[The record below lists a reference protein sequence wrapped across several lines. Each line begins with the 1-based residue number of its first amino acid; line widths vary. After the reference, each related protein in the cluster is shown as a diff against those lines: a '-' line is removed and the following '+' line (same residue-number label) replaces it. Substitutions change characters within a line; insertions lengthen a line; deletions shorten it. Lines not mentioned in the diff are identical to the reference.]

1 MIDLRDRL
9 NLLVEAYF
17 GIMEMDEYELKV
29 YEAKK
34 LEEEINNFVKEYNIN
49 DFDYEYVK
57 DNISLRTKL
66 QSLLIVLN
74 ENNGPIELI
83 LLIKKRLKEEAW
95 IKNI

>member
-9 NLLVEAYF
+9 NLLVEAYY
-17 GIMEMDEYELKV
+17 GMMEMDEYELKV

-34 LEEEINNFVKEYNIN
+34 IKDEINNFVKEYNIN

-74 ENNGPIELI
+74 KNNGPMELI
-83 LLIKKRLKEEAW
+83 LLIKKRLKEES
-95 IKNI
+95 

>member
-1 MIDLRDRL
+1 M
-9 NLLVEAYF
+9 NL
-17 GIMEMDEYELKV
+17 
-29 YEAKK
+29 
-34 LEEEINNFVKEYNIN
+34 N

-83 LLIKKRLKEEAW
+83 LIIKKRLKEEA
-95 IKNI
+95 

>member
-83 LLIKKRLKEEAW
+83 LLIKKRLKEEE
-95 IKNI
+95 

>member
-9 NLLVEAYF
+9 NLLVEAYY
-17 GIMEMDEYELKV
+17 GMMEIDEYELKV

-34 LEEEINNFVKEYNIN
+34 IKEEIDNFVKEYNIN

-74 ENNGPIELI
+74 KNNRPIELI
-83 LLIKKRLKEEAW
+83 LLIKKRIKEES
-95 IKNI
+95 

>member
-1 MIDLRDRL
+1 MINLRDRL
-9 NLLVEAYF
+9 NLLVEAYY

-83 LLIKKRLKEEAW
+83 LLIKKRLKEE
-95 IKNI
+95 I

>member
-9 NLLVEAYF
+9 NLLVEAYY
-17 GIMEMDEYELKV
+17 GMMEMDEYELKV

-34 LEEEINNFVKEYNIN
+34 IKDEIDNFVKEYNIN

-74 ENNGPIELI
+74 KNNRPIELI
-83 LLIKKRLKEEAW
+83 LLIKKRLKEES
-95 IKNI
+95 

>member
-1 MIDLRDRL
+1 MIDLKDRL
-9 NLLVEAYF
+9 NLLVEAYY
-17 GIMEMDEYELKV
+17 GMMEMDEYELKV

-34 LEEEINNFVKEYNIN
+34 IKDEIDNFVKEYNIN

-74 ENNGPIELI
+74 KNNGPIELI
-83 LLIKKRLKEEAW
+83 LLIKKRLKEES
-95 IKNI
+95 

>member
-1 MIDLRDRL
+1 MINLRDRL
-9 NLLVEAYF
+9 NLLVEAYY
-17 GIMEMDEYELKV
+17 GILEMDEYELKV

-34 LEEEINNFVKEYNIN
+34 IEEEIKNFVKEYNIN

-83 LLIKKRLKEEAW
+83 LLIKKRLKEEL
-95 IKNI
+95 

>member
-9 NLLVEAYF
+9 NLLVKAYY
-17 GIMEMDEYELKV
+17 GMMEMDEYELKV

-34 LEEEINNFVKEYNIN
+34 IEEEIKNFIKEYNIN

-83 LLIKKRLKEEAW
+83 LLTKKRLKEES
-95 IKNI
+95 

>member
-9 NLLVEAYF
+9 NLLVEAYY
-17 GIMEMDEYELKV
+17 GMMEMDEYELKV

-34 LEEEINNFVKEYNIN
+34 IKDEIDNFVKEYNIN

-74 ENNGPIELI
+74 KNNGPMELI
-83 LLIKKRLKEEAW
+83 LLIKKRLKEES
-95 IKNI
+95 

>member
-9 NLLVEAYF
+9 NLLVEAYY
-17 GIMEMDEYELKV
+17 GMMEMDEYELKV

-34 LEEEINNFVKEYNIN
+34 IKDEIDNFVKEYNIN

-74 ENNGPIELI
+74 KNNRPIELI
-83 LLIKKRLKEEAW
+83 LLIKKRIKEES
-95 IKNI
+95 

>member
-83 LLIKKRLKEEAW
+83 LLIKKRLKEEA
-95 IKNI
+95 

>member
-9 NLLVEAYF
+9 NLLVEAYY
-17 GIMEMDEYELKV
+17 GMMEMDEYELKV

-34 LEEEINNFVKEYNIN
+34 IKDEIDNFVKEYNIN

-74 ENNGPIELI
+74 KNNGPIELI
-83 LLIKKRLKEEAW
+83 LLIKKRLKEES
-95 IKNI
+95 

>member
-9 NLLVEAYF
+9 NLLVEAYY
-17 GIMEMDEYELKV
+17 GMMEMDEYELKV

-34 LEEEINNFVKEYNIN
+34 IEGEIKNFVKEYKID

-83 LLIKKRLKEEAW
+83 LLIKKRLKEES
-95 IKNI
+95 

>member
-9 NLLVEAYF
+9 NLLVEAYY
-17 GIMEMDEYELKV
+17 GMMEMDEYELKV

-34 LEEEINNFVKEYNIN
+34 IEEEIKNFAKEYDIN

-74 ENNGPIELI
+74 ENNGPMELI
-83 LLIKKRLKEEAW
+83 LLIKKRLKEES
-95 IKNI
+95 

>member
-9 NLLVEAYF
+9 NLLVEAYY
-17 GIMEMDEYELKV
+17 GMMEMDEYELKV

-34 LEEEINNFVKEYNIN
+34 IKDEIDYFVKEYNIN

-57 DNISLRTKL
+57 DKISLRTKL

-83 LLIKKRLKEEAW
+83 LLTKKRLKEES
-95 IKNI
+95 

>member
-1 MIDLRDRL
+1 MINLRDRL
-9 NLLVEAYF
+9 NILVEAYY

-34 LEEEINNFVKEYNIN
+34 LEEEINNFTREYNIN

-83 LLIKKRLKEEAW
+83 LLIKKRLKEEA
-95 IKNI
+95 

>member
-9 NLLVEAYF
+9 NLLVEAYY
-17 GIMEMDEYELKV
+17 GMMEMDEYELKV

-34 LEEEINNFVKEYNIN
+34 IEEEIKNFVKEYNIN

-83 LLIKKRLKEEAW
+83 LLIKKRLKEES
-95 IKNI
+95 